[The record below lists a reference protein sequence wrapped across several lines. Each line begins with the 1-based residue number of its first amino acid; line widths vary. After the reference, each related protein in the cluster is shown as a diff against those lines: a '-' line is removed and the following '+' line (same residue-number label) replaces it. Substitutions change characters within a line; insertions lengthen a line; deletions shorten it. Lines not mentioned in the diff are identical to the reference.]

1 MRLFLAIELSES
13 ARRHL
18 IKVQDVLRP
27 IVRGVSFTRPENLHL
42 TLKFLGEV
50 PDNNVKPLC
59 DSLEAMAPCGAVE
72 LMADQLT
79 CFPERGAIRI
89 IGAGMQVPASLGQL
103 VSQIE
108 TTCKEHGFRL
118 EGRPYTAHITLAR
131 AKDVLPPAMRKT
143 LGEATASL
151 WPGPEVLAEEFVL
164 MQSQLK
170 REGAVYTPAAHF
182 VI

>member
-1 MRLFLAIELSES
+1 V
-13 ARRHL
+13 RRHL
-18 IKVQDVLRP
+18 IKVQAVLRP
-27 IVRGVSFTRPENLHL
+27 MVRGVSFTRPENLHL

-50 PDNNVKPLC
+50 ADSKVKLLC
-59 DSLEAMAPCGAVE
+59 DALEAMEPSGHVE
-72 LMADQLT
+72 LTADQLT

-89 IGAGMQVPASLGQL
+89 IGAGMQTPPELLKL

-108 TTCKEHGFRL
+108 GTCKTQGFRL

-131 AKDVLPPAMRKT
+131 AKDVLAPGMRKT
-143 LGEATASL
+143 MEEETRRL
-151 WPGPEVLAEEFVL
+151 WPGPTMVAEEFVL
-164 MQSQLK
+164 MQSQLR

>member
-1 MRLFLAIELSES
+1 
-13 ARRHL
+13 
-18 IKVQDVLRP
+18 
-27 IVRGVSFTRPENLHL
+27 VSFTRPENLHL

-50 PDNNVKPLC
+50 EDNKVKPLC
-59 DSLEAMAPCGAVE
+59 DSLEAIEPCGQVE
-72 LMADQLT
+72 LTAEQLT

-89 IGAGMQVPASLGQL
+89 IGAGMQTPPELLKL

-108 TTCKEHGFRL
+108 GTCKTHGFRL

-131 AKDVLPPAMRKT
+131 AKDVLPPPMRKT
-143 LGEATASL
+143 MEEAVGRL
-151 WPGPEVLAEEFVL
+151 WPGPTMLAEEFVL
-164 MQSQLK
+164 MQSVLR